1 MKKISCLLTLIVLTL
16 LVAGC
21 KNNEPKDLAKFEKHL
36 DQTQQKEAKMKQ
48 TLNHLDLKQIDQLKE
63 QQMTDKNKKE
73 FNELQTD
80 INSKLMPQM
89 KAYEKSAKKL
99 PAESS
104 KVKHLKQTYLQGVK
118 QKKQK
123 VKDLKTFVDLCNQS
137 VKVNEDILDYTKLFE
152 KKRSLMEENVD
163 KANKHGNKQDVETF
177 TKKVENNNKE
187 LKNTAENHINDQNP
201 KKGKKAIEEHIMP
214 LIDKQIK
221 DLNQT
226 TITDS
231 NVNEARKNAIEIYY
245 SLQNYYETRQDTMGI
260 TQRLAKIDLQNLPKK
275 GEDLENDDKAFDKE
289 LNQLK
294 S

>member
-1 MKKISCLLTLIVLTL
+1 
-16 LVAGC
+16 
-21 KNNEPKDLAKFEKHL
+21 
-36 DQTQQKEAKMKQ
+36 MKQ

-152 KKRSLMEENVD
+152 KNAHSWKKMLIKRTSMVTS
-163 KANKHGNKQDVETF
+163 KM
-177 TKKVENNNKE
+177 
-187 LKNTAENHINDQNP
+187 LK
-201 KKGKKAIEEHIMP
+201 
-214 LIDKQIK
+214 L
-221 DLNQT
+221 L
-226 TITDS
+226 
-231 NVNEARKNAIEIYY
+231 RK
-245 SLQNYYETRQDTMGI
+245 SR
-260 TQRLAKIDLQNLPKK
+260 K
-275 GEDLENDDKAFDKE
+275 
-289 LNQLK
+289 
-294 S
+294 